1 MANLKRKERR
11 NLTVLMATERAM
23 YNKKFINR
31 TLNVIA

>member
-23 YNKKFINR
+23 YNKKKSYSELS
-31 TLNVIA
+31 T